1 MKKIK
6 DLILMNSLL
15 LTEDEKPEQEK
26 IDGKEDKDWQIKTG
40 AEVEKEHAGTYEE
53 VQKIFKT
60 TGKYPSLEDYCLMIV
75 NDHLKE
81 DPKYYSKLVKF
92 GL

>member
-1 MKKIK
+1 MNIR
-6 DLILMNSLL
+6 DAILKSSLL
-15 LTEDEKPEQEK
+15 EDEVP
-26 IDGKEDKDWQIKTG
+26 EDKQDKEWQIKTG
-40 AEVEKEHAGTYEE
+40 IESEKEHANTYAE

-60 TGKYPSLEDYCLMIV
+60 TGKFPTLEDYCLMIV

-81 DPKYYSKLVKF
+81 DPKYYSKLVKA

>member
-1 MKKIK
+1 MNIK
-6 DLILMNSLL
+6 DTILKSSLL
-15 LTEDEKPEQEK
+15 EDHIQEIKEVSGDKEK
-26 IDGKEDKDWQIKTG
+26 QIKTG
-40 AEVEKEHAGTYEE
+40 MEVEKEHSGTYAE
-53 VQKIFKT
+53 VQKIFKA

-81 DPKYYSKLVKF
+81 DPKYYTKLVKA